1 MSKDNLLFFP
11 KKSTSIIG
19 MTENEVK
26 WSIVG
31 SLALILAL
39 SLGLNSA
46 IFQQEM
52 AGEEPQAGRRLASIS
67 PIFSI
72 SWEKKAKDVLETANP
87 RDLAS
92 IGRNPSPFDKLSF
105 GLLEG
110 KYAIMLKQGKVSQIE
125 FANKGEDRPKFVNN
139 RENFIAQYRNLIAP
153 DSSQITKIYEEANG
167 QVQLERYKLIGAKGQ
182 DLGLV
187 QFVLDDQ
194 ERLISMTVNK

>member
-1 MSKDNLLFFP
+1 
-11 KKSTSIIG
+11 

-26 WSIVG
+26 WSITG
-31 SLALILAL
+31 SLVLILAL

-46 IFQQEM
+46 IFQQEKGAV
-52 AGEEPQAGRRLASIS
+52 AGESQGRKLASIS

-72 SWEKKAKDVLETANP
+72 SWEKKAKDVLQKADP

-105 GLLEG
+105 GVLEG
-110 KYAIMLKQGKVSQIE
+110 KYAIMMKQGAVSQIE
-125 FANKGEDRPKFVNN
+125 FANKGQDRPKFVNN
-139 RENFIAQYRNLIAP
+139 RKDFIMQYKKLIAP
-153 DSSQITKIYEEANG
+153 ESSHVTKVYGEANG
-167 QVQLERYKLIGAKGQ
+167 HVFLEKYRLESAQGQ